1 MHFNYPPHNNDA
13 VFEENAWDESQSD
26 DSSKVNQNNIDAF
39 NFSLFQCQTSATRN
53 ARKSVQADSDSED
66 RGNLLSEDQYEMH
79 SSADEKCFGEIIN
92 YLLRRNDCPR

>member
-1 MHFNYPPHNNDA
+1 MWQ
-13 VFEENAWDESQSD
+13 ENKKE
-26 DSSKVNQNNIDAF
+26 
-39 NFSLFQCQTSATRN
+39 CQTSATRN